1 MPEVKN
7 TFVTGIMNKD
17 LDERLIPEGVYIHAE
32 NVSVDSADAGNIG
45 AVKNQKGNVLIGDL
59 PAVTNRQLTNAR
71 TIGAVASEKDNLIY
85 WLIAADEFDGIYEY
99 NEISGTLV
107 RVLQSNKSTPTSVSK
122 LNFNKE
128 FVVTGINYV
137 NGFLFWTDNYNPPRK
152 INISRVKADVNG
164 NGGYAVDDPRIDQ
177 DINVIMAPPLNAPK
191 LRFENTEDPTL
202 KDQANNM
209 EDRFMY
215 FSYRY
220 KYIDNQYS
228 SLSPFSAVAFQA
240 KDYLVDYNAGFNK
253 AMLNKYNLAYITIF
267 TGNEFVKEIQIVMRD
282 ARSLNTFIIDTI
294 DKENSNISNNVYNEY
309 KFSNDKTYSVLS
321 PEQLTR
327 LFDNVPLLAKAQD
340 YVGNRI
346 MYGNYTQFYD
356 VFEQI
361 ILSVKYKSFDILDEG
376 APIQTFRSDR
386 DYQIGIQ
393 YLDNYGR
400 ATTVLAPDNLNN
412 NLSTVYIPPS
422 QSNKGNSITVNVAN
436 RPPQWATNYRL
447 VIKQGKRDYYNIF
460 PIYFYL
466 KDQFRYFLIHES
478 DKDKIPV
485 GEYIIFKS
493 SPSGPTFSN
502 KKYKVIEL
510 KSQPKNFIQGAQAGL
525 YFKIKVDSPSELNN
539 SLGLTS
545 FFTDSYG
552 TSTIGG
558 NSIQATIISNLNSS
572 IKYAENP
579 IYYGEA
585 NPTVLTLS
593 SPPTNPNISPNR
605 YNFVGSYRIT
615 VQVISTTQFRWTNAV
630 EFNGSWITAN
640 ISLNTPYWINLG
652 TSSLPTNQQ
661 LGLGVWIVWNSQPAI
676 GDSWKINLRGDRQYQ
691 YFTAGTSWP
700 IDLAYCPLAI
710 DVYNNQNIIPGDII
724 EIKINETLNPN
735 AENITQT
742 FYSNGSYVNLE
753 EWFVESLAYQE
764 FKYTDINGV
773 ELNENAVSFRRGYN
787 FTDIISSNSAISQIT
802 SGPLGNNYSTILN
815 SPVFMII
822 RGSGSVGGS
831 GSGSG
836 SETNRMSA
844 SITLRRFDN
853 SLIAETVPEEN
864 DLDIYHELSRTFPI
878 RNNLHNVVWTFADA
892 TIAPFAVGL
901 VFNPTILGQLVPGST
916 PSANDQMHNYV
927 VGENIYVKSANPNL
941 PNGYYEVIS
950 IIDPYNVVI
959 NYVLPAYTVP
969 YSGTAGYDVQEQN
982 QTTILGARIV
992 LNNPR
997 STVNSDFNGWAY
1009 ANGLETNRIRD
1020 DWNGFTLQYSPRT
1033 SAIIDGYGRKVSRNA
1048 ICYSSIFGENTGIN
1062 RLNEFNLSTAN
1073 FKYLDGEYGSIQKLY
1088 ARESDLLVLQEDK
1101 VSIVLYEKNILSD
1114 ATGGGSIASIPEVL
1128 GNQVMFPHEYG
1139 ISKNPESFATWG
1151 SQAFFT
1157 DARRGVALAMSDNQL
1172 VEISDTG
1179 MKDYF
1184 IDLLRDYPNTQKLGA
1199 YDPNNQ
1205 LYTLSNNSIT
1215 ILGCT
1220 LALSRNQ
1227 WSVGRASI
1235 NNINLFTIITDVNW
1249 TLAVVS
1255 NGFGTDWVTG
1265 FQTSGYQTSDVFANV
1280 AQNNSGA
1287 VRSVIFRVTYC
1298 GKTVDF
1304 TLTQGRSK
1312 PIVLNVV
1319 VNHDPPPKIN
1329 N

>member
-32 NVSVDSADAGNIG
+32 NVSVDSADAGDIG
-45 AVKNQKGNVLIGDL
+45 AVKNQRGNVLIGNL
-59 PAVTNRQLTNAR
+59 ANVTNRNLTNAR
-71 TIGAVASEKDNLIY
+71 TIGAVASERDNLIY
-85 WLIAADEFDGIYEY
+85 WLVAADEFDGIYEY

-107 RVLQSNKSTPTSVSK
+107 RVLQSNKSTPTSISK

-164 NGGYAVDDPRIDQ
+164 NGGYNIDDPRIDQ
-177 DINVIMAPPLNAPK
+177 DISVIMAPPLNAPK

-202 KDQANNM
+202 LDQANNM
-209 EDRFMY
+209 EDRFLY

-228 SLSPFSAVAFQA
+228 ALSPFSAVAFQA

-253 AMLNKYNLAYITIF
+253 AMLNKYNRAYITIF
-267 TGNEFVKEIQIVMRD
+267 TGSEFINEIQIIMRD
-282 ARSLNTFIIDTI
+282 ARSLNTFIVDTI
-294 DKENSNISNNVYNEY
+294 NKETLNISDNIYREIE
-309 KFSNDKTYSVLS
+309 FSNDKTYSVLS

-356 VFEQI
+356 VFEQVRI
-361 ILSVKYKSFDILDEG
+361 GVAYKSYDIPTEG

-393 YLDNYGR
+393 YLDSYGR
-400 ATTVLAPDNLNN
+400 TTTVLAPDNQNIS
-412 NLSTVYIPPS
+412 STIYIPPS
-422 QSNKGNSITVNVAN
+422 QSNKGNSLKVSVWN

-447 VIKQGKRDYYNIF
+447 VIKQGKREYYNIF

-485 GEYIIFKS
+485 GGYVIFKCTAI
-493 SPSGPTFSN
+493 GPTFSN

-525 YFKIKVDSPSELNN
+525 YFKIKVDSPLELNN
-539 SLGLTS
+539 TLGLNT
-545 FFTDSYG
+545 FFTDSSG
-552 TSTIGG
+552 FSAT
-558 NSIQATIISNLNSS
+558 NSIQGTIVVNPNSS
-572 IKYAENP
+572 VKYAESP
-579 IYYGEA
+579 IYYGNA
-585 NPTVLTLS
+585 NANALTLS
-593 SPPTNPNISPNR
+593 SPPTNPAISPNR
-605 YNFVGSYRIT
+605 YNFNGSYRIT

-652 TSSLPTNQQ
+652 TSSLATNQQ
-661 LGLGVWIVWNSQPAI
+661 LGLGVWIVWNTQPVI
-676 GDSWKINLRGDRQYQ
+676 GDSWKINLRGERQYQ
-691 YFTAGTSWP
+691 YFTAGSAWP
-700 IDLAYCPLAI
+700 TDLTYVPLAI
-710 DVYNNQNIIPGDII
+710 DVYVDQQVIPGDII

-735 AENITQT
+735 ADNTTQT
-742 FYSNGSYVNLE
+742 FYSNGSYANLE
-753 EWFVESLAYQE
+753 EWFVESLAYQD
-764 FKYTDINGV
+764 FKYTDRNGV
-773 ELNENAVSFRRGYN
+773 PLNENAISFRRGYN
-787 FTDIISSNSAISQIT
+787 YTDIVFTNTTQSRIT
-802 SGPLGNNYSTILN
+802 SGPTGSNYSTILS
-815 SPVFMII
+815 SPMFMII
-822 RGSGSVGGS
+822 RGSGGGPDV
-831 GSGSG
+831 
-836 SETNRMSA
+836 NRMSA

-853 SLIAETVPEEN
+853 TLIAETAPEEN
-864 DLDIYHELSRTFPI
+864 DLDVYHELSRTFPI
-878 RNNLHNVVWTFADA
+878 RNNLHNVVWTYADA
-892 TIAPFAVGL
+892 TIYPGSAPFGGYT
-901 VFNPTILGQLVPGST
+901 NLGQLNTST
-916 PSANDQMHNYV
+916 APLPTDQMHNYV
-927 VGENIYVKSANPNL
+927 VGESIYVTTNNPNL
-941 PNGYYEVIS
+941 PNGYYEILATPN
-950 IIDPYNVVI
+950 PYNVI
-959 NYVLPAYTVP
+959 IDYVMFTYTSAYA
-969 YSGTAGYDVQEQN
+969 GTAGYDIDERN
-982 QTTILGARIV
+982 QTTSATVPAIIM
-992 LNNPR
+992 LNNPLA
-997 STVNSDFNGWAY
+997 TVNSDFNAWAY
-1009 ANGLETNRIRD
+1009 GNGLETNRIRD

-1048 ICYSSIFGENTGIN
+1048 ICYSSIYGENTGIN

-1088 ARESDLLVLQEDK
+1088 ARESDVLVLQEDK
-1101 VSIVLYEKNILSD
+1101 ISIVLYEKNILSD
-1114 ATGGGSIASIPEVL
+1114 ATGGGSVASIPEVL

-1151 SQAFFT
+1151 SDAFFT
-1157 DARRGVALAMSDNQL
+1157 DARRGVVLAMSDNQL

-1179 MKDYF
+1179 MKNYF

-1227 WSVGRASI
+1227 WSVGRPGG
-1235 NNINLFTIITDVNW
+1235 NNFNLFTIITDVNW
-1249 TLAVVS
+1249 SLSLVD
-1255 NGFGTDWVTG
+1255 NGFGTNWVTG
-1265 FQTSGYQTSDVFANV
+1265 FQTSGYQSSDIFADVAVNTANV
-1280 AQNNSGA
+1280 

-1298 GKTVDF
+1298 GNTVDF
-1304 TLTQGRSK
+1304 TLIQGRSK

-1319 VNHDPPPKIN
+1319 VNHEPPPKTN

>member
-17 LDERLIPEGVYIHAE
+17 LDERLIPQGVYIHAE

-45 AVKNQKGNVLIGDL
+45 AVKNQKGNILIGNL
-59 PAVTNRQLTNAR
+59 ANVTNRQLTNAR

-85 WLIAADEFDGIYEY
+85 WLVAADEFDGIYEY

-107 RVLQSNKSTPTSVSK
+107 RVLQSNKSAPTSISK

-137 NGFLFWTDNYNPPRK
+137 NGFLYWTDNYNPPRK

-191 LRFENTEDPTL
+191 LRFENTEDPNL
-202 KDQANNM
+202 IDQANNM
-209 EDRFMY
+209 EDRFLY

-240 KDYLVDYNAGFNK
+240 KDYLVDFNAGFNK

-267 TGNEFVKEIQIVMRD
+267 TGNEFVNEIQIIMRD
-282 ARSLNTFIIDTI
+282 ARSLNTFIVDTI
-294 DKENSNISNNVYNEY
+294 DKENSNISDNVYNEY

-447 VIKQGKRDYYNIF
+447 VIKQGKGSYYNIF

-466 KDQFRYFLIHES
+466 KDQFRYFLIHDS

-485 GEYIIFKS
+485 GGYIIFKCT
-493 SPSGPTFSN
+493 PTGPTFSN

-510 KSQPKNFIQGAQAGL
+510 KSQPANFIQGAQAGL
-525 YFKIKVDSPSELNN
+525 YFKIKVDSPYELNN
-539 SLGLTS
+539 NLGLTT
-545 FFTDSYG
+545 FFTESYG
-552 TSTIGG
+552 NDDNSYSDVILFNSGTSGR
-558 NSIQATIISNLNSS
+558 
-572 IKYAENP
+572 YAEYP
-579 IYYGEA
+579 IYYGDA
-585 NPTVLTLS
+585 VPGAMTLS
-593 SPPTNPNISPNR
+593 FPPTNFTISPNR
-605 YNFVGSYRIT
+605 YNFIGSYRIT
-615 VQVISTTQFRWTNAV
+615 VQVTNNNEFRWTNSV
-630 EFNGSWITAN
+630 SLNGVWNTSTIT
-640 ISLNTPYWINLG
+640 LNTPYWINIG
-652 TSSLPTNQQ
+652 TGGTVGNQITGQ
-661 LGLGVWIVWNSQPAI
+661 GVWIIWNSQPVI
-676 GDSWKINLRGDRQYQ
+676 GDIWKINLRGAPYYN
-691 YFTAGTSWP
+691 YFTAGTPSP
-700 IDLAYCPLAI
+700 PTGIPLCPVTI
-710 DVYNNQNIIPGDII
+710 NQNNDELVYPGDII

-735 AENITQT
+735 MSNTTQT
-742 FYSNGSYVNLE
+742 FYSNGLYSNLE

-764 FKYTDINGV
+764 FQYTDANGV
-773 ELNENAVSFRRGYN
+773 ELNEKVVSFRRGDGGI
-787 FTDIISSNSAISQIT
+787 FTISSPIPYSRIYSPTNSANLPSLL
-802 SGPLGNNYSTILN
+802 SK
-815 SPVFMII
+815 PVYMLI
-822 RGSGSVGGS
+822 RGSNG
-831 GSGSG
+831 G

-844 SITLRRFDN
+844 SISVKRFDN

-892 TIAPFAVGL
+892 TVAPFAVGL

-1020 DWNGFTLQYSPRT
+1020 DWNGFTLEYSPRT
-1033 SAIIDGYGRKVSRNA
+1033 SAIVDSYGRKVSRNA
-1048 ICYSSIFGENTGIN
+1048 ICYSSIFGENTGVN
-1062 RLNEFNLSTAN
+1062 GLNEFNLSTAN

-1088 ARESDLLVLQEDK
+1088 ARESDILVLQEDK
-1101 VSIVLYEKNILSD
+1101 VSIVLYQKNILSD
-1114 ATGGGSIASIPEVL
+1114 AAGGGSIASIPEVL
-1128 GNQVMFPHEYG
+1128 GNQQMFPHEYG

-1151 SQAFFT
+1151 SDSFFT
-1157 DARRGVALAMSDNQL
+1157 DARRGVVLALSDNQL

-1205 LYTLSNNSIT
+1205 LYALSNNSIT

-1227 WSVGRASI
+1227 WSVGRTSV

-1280 AQNNSGA
+1280 AANNTGA

-1319 VNHDPPPKIN
+1319 VNHDPPPKTN

>member
-45 AVKNQKGNVLIGDL
+45 AVKNQKGNVLIGNL
-59 PAVTNRQLTNAR
+59 ANVTNRQLTNAR

-85 WLIAADEFDGIYEY
+85 WLVAADEFDGIYEY

-228 SLSPFSAVAFQA
+228 ALSPFSAVAFQA

-267 TGNEFVKEIQIVMRD
+267 TGNEFVNEIQIIMRD
-282 ARSLNTFIIDTI
+282 ARSLNTFIVDTI
-294 DKENSNISNNVYNEY
+294 DKENLNISDNIYREIE
-309 KFSNDKTYSVLS
+309 FSNDKTYSVLS

-356 VFEQI
+356 VFEQVR
-361 ILSVKYKSFDILDEG
+361 LGVSYKSYDIPTEG

-400 ATTVLAPDNLNN
+400 TTTVLAPDNQNIR
-412 NLSTVYIPPS
+412 STVYIPPS
-422 QSNKGNSITVNVAN
+422 QSNKGNSLKVSVWN

-447 VIKQGKRDYYNIF
+447 VIKQGRKDYYNIF

-485 GEYIIFKS
+485 GGYIIIKCTTD
-493 SPSGPTFSN
+493 GPTFSN
-502 KKYKVIEL
+502 KKYKVLEL
-510 KSQPKNFIQGAQAGL
+510 KSQPANFIQGAQAGL
-525 YFKIKVDSPSELNN
+525 YFKVKVDSPYELNN
-539 SLGLTS
+539 IIPQNVYWN
-545 FFTDSYG
+545 DAY
-552 TSTIGG
+552 G
-558 NSIQATIISNLNSS
+558 NSGLLYPNYPVQGGMH
-572 IKYAENP
+572 YAEYP
-579 IYYGEA
+579 IYYGSNTNA
-585 NPTVLTLS
+585 NCLSLLTL
-593 SPPTNPNISPNR
+593 NYAGPND
-605 YNFVGSYRIT
+605 YRIT
-615 VQVISTTQFRWTNAV
+615 IQVTSPTQFRWTKQSISISQWNYSNIDFVNPYFINPSAQSNA
-630 EFNGSWITAN
+630 TAQVLLYG
-640 ISLNTPYWINLG
+640 ISI
-652 TSSLPTNQQ
+652 
-661 LGLGVWIVWNSQPAI
+661 IWNSQPAV
-676 GDSWKINLRGDRQYQ
+676 GDVWKINLRGTESSWTLN
-691 YFTAGTSWP
+691 YFNGTFQFMGYP
-700 IDLAYCPLAI
+700 YCPLTLDKTTDAPI
-710 DVYNNQNIIPGDII
+710 YPGDII

-735 AENITQT
+735 MSNVVQT
-742 FYSNGSYVNLE
+742 FYSNGTYENIE
-753 EWFVESLAYQE
+753 EWFLESGAYDQ
-764 FKYTDINGV
+764 FQYTDINGIA
-773 ELNENAVSFRRGYN
+773 LNEQVVSFRRGTS
-787 FTDIISSNSAISQIT
+787 FTTYTSNIPYSRIICE
-802 SGPLGNNYSTILN
+802 NNDVNLRSYPIYMIL
-815 SPVFMII
+815 
-822 RGSGSVGGS
+822 RGSNTSPNI
-831 GSGSG
+831 
-836 SETNRMSA
+836 NRMSGY
-844 SITLRRFDN
+844 IYVRHFEN
-853 SLIAETVPEEN
+853 NIIAETVPEEN
-864 DLDIYHELSRTFPI
+864 DLDIYHELTRTFPI

-892 TIAPFAVGL
+892 TIYPGTGPFGGYT
-901 VFNPTILGQLVPGST
+901 NLGQLNTST
-916 PSANDQMHNYV
+916 APLPTDQMHNYV
-927 VGENIYVKSANPNL
+927 VGENIYVTTSNPNL

-950 IIDPYNVVI
+950 TPNPYNVII
-959 NYVLPAYTVP
+959 NYNALIYTTP
-969 YSGTAGYDVQEQN
+969 YSGTAGYDIDERN
-982 QTTILGARIV
+982 QTTSATVPAIIM
-992 LNNPR
+992 LNNPLA
-997 STVNSDFNGWAY
+997 TVNSDFNGWAY
-1009 ANGLETNRIRD
+1009 SNGLETNRIRD

-1151 SQAFFT
+1151 SDAFFT
-1157 DARRGVALAMSDNQL
+1157 DARRGVVLAMSDNQL
-1172 VEISDTG
+1172 VAISDTG

-1227 WSVGRASI
+1227 WSVGKPGG
-1235 NNINLFTIITDVNW
+1235 NNFNLFTIITDVNW
-1249 TLAVVS
+1249 SLALVS
-1255 NGFGTDWVTG
+1255 NGFGTNWVTG
-1265 FQTSGYQTSDVFANV
+1265 FQTSGYQSSDIFANV

-1304 TLTQGRSK
+1304 TLVQGRSK

>member
-17 LDERLIPEGVYIHAE
+17 LDERLIPQGVYIHAE

-45 AVKNQKGNVLIGDL
+45 AVKNQKGNILIGNL
-59 PAVTNRQLTNAR
+59 ANVTNRQLTNAR

-85 WLIAADEFDGIYEY
+85 WLVAADEFDGIYEY

-107 RVLQSNKSTPTSVSK
+107 RVLQSNKSTPTSISK

-137 NGFLFWTDNYNPPRK
+137 NGFLYWTDNYNPPRK

-209 EDRFMY
+209 EDRFLY

-240 KDYLVDYNAGFNK
+240 KDYLVDFNAGFNK

-267 TGNEFVKEIQIVMRD
+267 TGNEFVNEIQIIMRD
-282 ARSLNTFIIDTI
+282 ARSLNTFIVDTI
-294 DKENSNISNNVYNEY
+294 DKENLNISDNIYREIE
-309 KFSNDKTYSVLS
+309 FSNDKTYTVLA
-321 PEQLTR
+321 PDQLTR

-361 ILSVKYKSFDILDEG
+361 RLGVSYKSYDIPTEA

-393 YLDNYGR
+393 YLDDYGR
-400 ATTVLAPDNLNN
+400 TTTVLAPDNQNIR
-412 NLSTVYIPPS
+412 STVYIPPS
-422 QSNKGNSITVNVAN
+422 QSNKGSSLKVSVWN

-447 VIKQGKRDYYNIF
+447 VIKQGRKSYYNIF

-466 KDQFRYFLIHES
+466 KDQFRYFLIHDS

-485 GEYIIFKS
+485 GGYIIFKCT
-493 SPSGPTFSN
+493 PTGPTFSN

-510 KSQPKNFIQGAQAGL
+510 KSQPANFINGAQAGL
-525 YFKIKVDSPSELNN
+525 YFKIKVDSPYELNN
-539 SLGLTS
+539 NLGLTT
-545 FFTDSYG
+545 FYTDAFGIQSL
-552 TSTIGG
+552 
-558 NSIQATIISNLNSS
+558 NSINSAIINYTNGTAR
-572 IKYAENP
+572 YAENP
-579 IYYGEA
+579 IYYGES
-585 NPTVLTLS
+585 NPTALTLS
-593 SPPTNPNISPNR
+593 SPPTNPTIPANR
-605 YNFVGSYRIT
+605 YNFVGSYRLTI
-615 VQVISTTQFRWTNAV
+615 QVTDVNQFRWTNSV
-630 EFNGSWITAN
+630 SLNGPWITDT
-640 ISLNTPYWINLG
+640 ITLNTPYWINIG
-652 TSSLPTNQQ
+652 TAGINFNQNN
-661 LGLGVWIVWNSQPAI
+661 GHGVWIVWSQQPSI
-676 GDSWKINLRGDRQYQ
+676 GDVWKIGLRGSKPYQ
-691 YFTAGTSWP
+691 YFTAGTSFP
-700 IDLAYCPLAI
+700 PNVPVSPLAI
-710 DVYNNQNIIPGDII
+710 DVFNDQQVFPGDII
-724 EIKINETLNPN
+724 DIKINETLNPN
-735 AENITQT
+735 ATDITQT
-742 FYSNGSYVNLE
+742 FYSNGLYENLE
-753 EWFVESLAYQE
+753 EWFVESLAYQD
-764 FKYTDINGV
+764 FQYTDINGV
-773 ELNENAVSFRRGYN
+773 EVNENAISFRRGYD
-787 FTDIISSNSAISQIT
+787 FADIVNGVNGYT
-802 SGPLGNNYSTILN
+802 YSRIRTGSLANDYSVILN
-815 SPVFMII
+815 KPMFMII
-822 RGSGSVGGS
+822 RGSSSLS
-831 GSGSG
+831 G
-836 SETNRMSA
+836 TNRMST
-844 SITLRRFDN
+844 SITVKRFDN
-853 SLIAETVPEEN
+853 SLIAETVPEED
-864 DLDIYHELSRTFPI
+864 DLNVYHELSRTFPI

-892 TIAPFAVGL
+892 TIYPGTGPFGGYT
-901 VFNPTILGQLVPGST
+901 NLGQLNTST
-916 PSANDQMHNYV
+916 APLPTDQMHNYV
-927 VGENIYVKSANPNL
+927 VGENIYVTTSNPNL
-941 PNGYYEVIS
+941 PNGYYEVIATPN
-950 IIDPYNVVI
+950 PYNVII
-959 NYVLPAYTVP
+959 NYNTLIYTTP
-969 YSGTAGYDVQEQN
+969 YSGTAGYDIDERN
-982 QTTILGARIV
+982 QTTSATVPAIVV
-992 LNNPR
+992 LNNPL

-1020 DWNGFTLQYSPRT
+1020 DWNGFTLEYSPRT
-1033 SAIIDGYGRKVSRNA
+1033 SAIVDSYGRKVSRNA
-1048 ICYSSIFGENTGIN
+1048 ICYSSIFGENTGVN
-1062 RLNEFNLSTAN
+1062 GLNEFNLSTAN

-1088 ARESDLLVLQEDK
+1088 ARESDILVLQEDK
-1101 VSIVLYEKNILSD
+1101 VSIVLYQKNILSD
-1114 ATGGGSIASIPEVL
+1114 AAGGGSIASIPEVL
-1128 GNQVMFPHEYG
+1128 GNQQMFPHEYG

-1151 SQAFFT
+1151 SDSFFT
-1157 DARRGVALAMSDNQL
+1157 DARRGVVLALSDNQL

-1205 LYTLSNNSIT
+1205 LYALSNNSIT

-1227 WSVGRASI
+1227 WSVGKPGG
-1235 NNINLFTIITDVNW
+1235 NNFNLFTIITDVNW
-1249 TLAVVS
+1249 SLALVS
-1255 NGFGTDWVTG
+1255 NGFGTNWVTG
-1265 FQTSGYQTSDVFANV
+1265 FQTSGYQSSDIFANI

-1319 VNHDPPPKIN
+1319 VNHDPPPKTN

>member
-45 AVKNQKGNVLIGDL
+45 AVKNQKGNVLLGNL
-59 PAVTNRQLTNAR
+59 ASVTNRNLTNAR

-85 WLIAADEFDGIYEY
+85 WLVAADEFDGIYEY

-107 RVLQSNKSTPTSVSK
+107 RVLQSNKSTPSSISK

-128 FVVTGINYV
+128 FIVTGINYV

-177 DINVIMAPPLNAPK
+177 DISVIMAPPLNAPK
-191 LRFENTEDPTL
+191 LRFENTDDPNL
-202 KDQANNM
+202 QDQANNM

-282 ARSLNTFIIDTI
+282 ARSLNTFIVDTI
-294 DKENSNISNNVYNEY
+294 NKQNLNISDNVYREIE
-309 KFSNDKTYSVLS
+309 FSNDKTYSVLS

-356 VFEQI
+356 VFDQVR
-361 ILSVKYKSFDILDEG
+361 LGVSYKSYDIPTDG

-393 YLDNYGR
+393 YLDSYGR
-400 ATTVLAPDNLNN
+400 TTTVLAPDNENIS
-412 NLSTVYIPPS
+412 STVYIPPS
-422 QSNKGNSITVNVAN
+422 QSNKGNSIKVRIYNN
-436 RPPQWATNYRL
+436 PPQWATNYRL
-447 VIKQGKRDYYNIF
+447 VIKQGKKDYYNIF

-466 KDQFRYFLIHES
+466 KNEFRYFLIHES
-478 DKDKIPV
+478 DKDKIPL
-485 GEYIIFKS
+485 GGYIIFKCT
-493 SPSGPTFSN
+493 PTGPTFSN
-502 KKYKVIEL
+502 KKYKVLEL
-510 KSQPKNFIQGAQAGL
+510 KSQPANFIPGAQSGL
-525 YFKIKVDSPSELNN
+525 YFKIKVNSPTELNN
-539 SLGLTS
+539 NLGLTT
-545 FFTDSYG
+545 FFTDSFGIEGANINSVIINYSN
-552 TSTIGG
+552 ST
-558 NSIQATIISNLNSS
+558 AR
-572 IKYAENP
+572 YAENP

-585 NPTVLTLS
+585 NPTALTLS
-593 SPPTNPNISPNR
+593 SPPTNPTISPNR
-605 YNFVGSYRIT
+605 YGFIGSYRIT
-615 VQVISTTQFRWTNAV
+615 VQVISTTEFRWTNSV
-630 EFNGSWITAN
+630 SFNGPWITGT
-640 ISLNTPYWINLG
+640 ISLNTPYWINVG
-652 TSSLPTNQQ
+652 TAGTNFNQNN
-661 LGLGVWIVWNSQPAI
+661 GFGVWIVWNSQPAL
-676 GDSWKINLRGDRQYQ
+676 GDVWKIGLRGGKQYQ
-691 YFTAGTSWP
+691 YFTAGSSFTNNV
-700 IDLAYCPLAI
+700 PLTPMAI
-710 DVYNNQNIIPGDII
+710 DVFNDEQVFPGDII

-735 AENITQT
+735 MSNVTQT
-742 FYSNGSYVNLE
+742 FYSNGLYANLE
-753 EWFVESLAYQE
+753 EWFVESLAYQD
-764 FKYTDINGV
+764 FQYTDINGV
-773 ELNENAVSFRRGYN
+773 PLNENAVSFRRGYD
-787 FTDIISSNSAISQIT
+787 FADIINGANGDTYSRIFT
-802 SGPLGNNYSTILN
+802 GPLLNDYSVILN
-815 SPVFMII
+815 KPMFMII
-822 RGSGSVGGS
+822 RGSLAPG
-831 GSGSG
+831 
-836 SETNRMSA
+836 TNKMSA
-844 SITLRRFDN
+844 SITVRRFDN

-864 DLDIYHELSRTFPI
+864 DLDVYHELTRTFPI

-892 TIAPFAVGL
+892 TIYPGTGPFGGYT
-901 VFNPTILGQLVPGST
+901 NLGQLNTST
-916 PSANDQMHNYV
+916 APLPTDQMHNYV
-927 VGENIYVKSANPNL
+927 VGESIYVTTSNPNL
-941 PNGYYEVIS
+941 PNGYYEVIATPN
-950 IIDPYNVVI
+950 PYNVIIDFNTLV
-959 NYVLPAYTVP
+959 YTVP
-969 YSGTAGYDVQEQN
+969 YSGTTGYDIDERN
-982 QTTILGARIV
+982 QTSSATVPAVVV
-992 LNNPR
+992 LNNPL
-997 STVNSDFNGWAY
+997 STVNSDFNAWAY

-1033 SAIIDGYGRKVSRNA
+1033 SAIIDGYGRKVSKNA
-1048 ICYSSIFGENTGIN
+1048 ICYSSIYGENTGIN

-1114 ATGGGSIASIPEVL
+1114 AAGGGSVASIPEVL

-1157 DARRGVALAMSDNQL
+1157 DARRGVVLAMSDNQL

-1205 LYTLSNNSIT
+1205 LYTLSNNNIT

-1220 LALSRNQ
+1220 LALSRTQ
-1227 WSVGRASI
+1227 WSVGKPGG
-1235 NNINLFTIITDVNW
+1235 NNFNLFTIITDVNW
-1249 TLAVVS
+1249 SLALVD
-1255 NGFGTDWVTG
+1255 NGFGTNWVTG
-1265 FQTSGYQTSDVFANV
+1265 FQTSGYQSSDILADV
-1280 AQNNSGA
+1280 AVNNSGV

-1304 TLTQGRSK
+1304 TLIQGRSK

-1319 VNHDPPPKIN
+1319 VNHDPPPKTKT
-1329 N
+1329 

>member
-45 AVKNQKGNVLIGDL
+45 AVKNQKGNVLIGNL

-107 RVLQSNKSTPTSVSK
+107 RVLQSNKSAPTSISK

-191 LRFENTEDPTL
+191 LRFENTLNPNL
-202 KDQANNM
+202 QDQANNM
-209 EDRFMY
+209 EDRFLY

-240 KDYLVDYNAGFNK
+240 KDYLVDYNSGFNK
-253 AMLNKYNLAYITIF
+253 AMLNRYNIAYITLF
-267 TGNEFVKEIQIVMRD
+267 TGNEFVKEIQVVMRD
-282 ARSLNTFIIDTI
+282 ARSLNTFIVDTI
-294 DKENSNISNNVYNEY
+294 DKDNSNISDNVYTEY

-356 VFEQI
+356 VFEKI
-361 ILSVKYKSFDILDEG
+361 VLSVNYKSFDILDEG

-400 ATTVLAPDNLNN
+400 TTTVLAPDNLNN
-412 NLSTVYIPPS
+412 TSTVYIPPS

-466 KDQFRYFLIHES
+466 KNEFRYFLIHES

-485 GEYIIFKS
+485 NGYVIFKCT
-493 SPSGPTFSN
+493 PTGPTFSN
-502 KKYKVIEL
+502 KKYKVLEL
-510 KSQPKNFIQGAQAGL
+510 KSQPAGFIPNAQAGL
-525 YFKIKVDSPSELNN
+525 YFKIKVNSPYELNN
-539 SLGLTS
+539 NLGLTT
-545 FFTDSYG
+545 FFTDAYG
-552 TSTIGG
+552 IEGASINSTIVNFT
-558 NSIQATIISNLNSS
+558 NSTAR
-572 IKYAENP
+572 YAENP
-579 IYYGEA
+579 IYYGEV
-585 NPTVLTLS
+585 NPNALTLS
-593 SPPTNPNISPNR
+593 SPPTNPTISANR
-605 YNFVGSYRIT
+605 YNFIGSYRIT
-615 VQVISTTQFRWTNAV
+615 VQVTDTNQFRWTNSV
-630 EFNGSWITAN
+630 SFNGPWITDT
-640 ISLNTPYWINLG
+640 IVLNTPYWINIG
-652 TSSLPTNQQ
+652 TAGVNFNQSN
-661 LGLGVWIVWNSQPAI
+661 GFGVWIVWNSQPAI
-676 GDSWKINLRGDRQYQ
+676 GDVWKIGLRGSKPYQ
-691 YFTAGTSWP
+691 YFTAGTAFPSNVP
-700 IDLAYCPLAI
+700 ITPLAI
-710 DVYNNQNIIPGDII
+710 DVFNDEQVFPGDII
-724 EIKINETLNPN
+724 EIKINEELNPN
-735 AENITQT
+735 MSNVTQT
-742 FYSNGSYVNLE
+742 FYSNGLYANLE
-753 EWFVESLAYQE
+753 EWFVESLAYQD
-764 FKYTDINGV
+764 FQYTDLNQVPI
-773 ELNENAVSFRRGYN
+773 NENAISFRRGYDFADIVN
-787 FTDIISSNSAISQIT
+787 GANGDIYSRIFT
-802 SGPLGNNYSTILN
+802 GPILN
-815 SPVFMII
+815 DYSVILNKPMFMII
-822 RGSGSVGGS
+822 RGSSAPGI
-831 GSGSG
+831 
-836 SETNRMSA
+836 NRMSA
-844 SITLRRFDN
+844 SITVRRFDN
-853 SLIAETVPEEN
+853 TLIAETVPEEN
-864 DLDIYHELSRTFPI
+864 DLDVYHELSRTFPI

-892 TIAPFAVGL
+892 TVAPFAVGL
-901 VFNPTILGQLVPGST
+901 LFNPTILGQLVPGTT
-916 PSANDQMHNYV
+916 PGANDQMHNYV
-927 VGENIYVKSANPNL
+927 VGESIYVKSGNPNL

-950 IIDPYNVVI
+950 ILDPYNVVI
-959 NYVLPAYTVP
+959 DYVLPAYTVP
-969 YSGTAGYDVQEQN
+969 YPGTAAYDVQEQN
-982 QTTILGARIV
+982 QTSLLGARIV

-1009 ANGLETNRIRD
+1009 ENGLETNRIRD

-1033 SAIIDGYGRKVSRNA
+1033 SAIIDAYGRKVSRNA

-1157 DARRGVALAMSDNQL
+1157 DARRGVVLSMSDNQL

-1205 LYTLSNNSIT
+1205 LYTLSNNSRT
-1215 ILGCT
+1215 VLGCT
-1220 LALSRNQ
+1220 LALSRTQ
-1227 WSVGRASI
+1227 WSVGKPAVS
-1235 NNINLFTIITDVNW
+1235 NVNLFTIITDVNW
-1249 TLAVVS
+1249 TLTVVS
-1255 NGFGTDWVTG
+1255 NGFGTNWVSG
-1265 FQTSGYQTSDVFANV
+1265 FQTSGYQSSDVFADV
-1280 AQNNSGA
+1280 AENNSGA

-1304 TLTQGRSK
+1304 TLIQGRSK

-1319 VNHDPPPKIN
+1319 VNHDPPPKTKN
-1329 N
+1329 

>member
-7 TFVTGIMNKD
+7 TFVAGIMNKD

-45 AVKNQKGNVLIGDL
+45 AVKNQKGNVLLGDL
-59 PAVTNRQLTNAR
+59 AAVTNRQLTNAR

-85 WLIAADEFDGIYEY
+85 WLVAADEFDGIYEY

-107 RVLQSNKSTPTSVSK
+107 RVLQSNKSTPLSISK

-128 FVVTGINYV
+128 FIVTGINYV

-177 DINVIMAPPLNAPK
+177 DISVIMAPPLNAPK
-191 LRFENTEDPTL
+191 LRFENTDDPNL
-202 KDQANNM
+202 QDQANNM

-282 ARSLNTFIIDTI
+282 ARSLNTFIVDTI
-294 DKENSNISNNVYNEY
+294 NKQNLNISDNVYREIE
-309 KFSNDKTYSVLS
+309 FSNDKTYSVLS

-356 VFEQI
+356 VFEQVR
-361 ILSVKYKSFDILDEG
+361 LGVSYKSYDIPTDG

-393 YLDNYGR
+393 YLDSYGR
-400 ATTVLAPDNLNN
+400 TTTVLAPDNENIS
-412 NLSTVYIPPS
+412 STVYIPPS
-422 QSNKGNSITVNVAN
+422 QSNKGNSIKVRIYNN
-436 RPPQWATNYRL
+436 PPQWATNYRL

-466 KDQFRYFLIHES
+466 KNEFRYFLIHDS

-485 GEYIIFKS
+485 GGYIIFKCT
-493 SPSGPTFSN
+493 PTGPTFSN
-502 KKYKVIEL
+502 KKYKVLEL
-510 KSQPKNFIQGAQAGL
+510 KSQPANFIPGAQAGL
-525 YFKIKVDSPSELNN
+525 YFKIKVESPYELNN
-539 SLGLTS
+539 NLGLTT
-545 FFTDSYG
+545 FFTDSFGIEGIDINLSIVNYSN
-552 TSTIGG
+552 ST
-558 NSIQATIISNLNSS
+558 AR
-572 IKYAENP
+572 YAENP

-585 NPTVLTLS
+585 NPTALTLS
-593 SPPTNPNISPNR
+593 SPPTNPTISPNR
-605 YNFVGSYRIT
+605 YGFIGSYRIT
-615 VQVISTTQFRWTNAV
+615 VQVISTTEFRWTNSV
-630 EFNGSWITAN
+630 SFNGPWVTGT
-640 ISLNTPYWINLG
+640 ISLNTPYWINVG
-652 TSSLPTNQQ
+652 TAGINFNQNN
-661 LGLGVWIVWNSQPAI
+661 GFGVWIVWNSQPAI
-676 GDSWKINLRGDRQYQ
+676 GDVWKIGLRGSKPYQ
-691 YFTAGTSWP
+691 YFTAGTSFPNNVP
-700 IDLAYCPLAI
+700 ITPIAI
-710 DVYNNQNIIPGDII
+710 DVFNDEQVFPGDII
-724 EIKINETLNPN
+724 EIKINEDSNQYMSN
-735 AENITQT
+735 VTQT
-742 FYSNGSYVNLE
+742 FYSNGLYANLE
-753 EWFVESLAYQE
+753 EWFVESLAYQD
-764 FKYTDINGV
+764 FQYTDSNGV
-773 ELNENAVSFRRGYN
+773 PINENAISFRRGYN
-787 FTDIISSNSAISQIT
+787 YTDIVN
-802 SGPLGNNYSTILN
+802 GVNGNTYSTIFTGPLLNDYSVVLN
-815 SPVFMII
+815 SPMFMII
-822 RGSGSVGGS
+822 RGSITPG
-831 GSGSG
+831 
-836 SETNRMSA
+836 TNRMSA
-844 SITLRRFDN
+844 SITVRRFDN

-864 DLDIYHELSRTFPI
+864 DLDVYHELTRTFPI
-878 RNNLHNVVWTFADA
+878 RNNRHNVVWTFADA
-892 TIAPFAVGL
+892 TIYPGTGPFAGYV
-901 VFNPTILGQLVPGST
+901 NLGQLNTST
-916 PSANDQMHNYV
+916 APLPTDQMHNYV
-927 VGENIYVKSANPNL
+927 VGESIYVTSGNPNL
-941 PNGYYEVIS
+941 PNGYYEVIATPN
-950 IIDPYNVVI
+950 PYNVII
-959 NYVLPAYTVP
+959 NNNTLVYTIP
-969 YSGTAGYDVQEQN
+969 YSGTAGYDLEERN
-982 QTTILGARIV
+982 QGSTLTVPAVVV
-992 LNNPR
+992 LNNPV
-997 STVNSDFNGWAY
+997 STVNSDFNAWAY

-1033 SAIIDGYGRKVSRNA
+1033 SAIIDGYGRKVSKNA
-1048 ICYSSIFGENTGIN
+1048 VCYSSIYGENTGIN

-1114 ATGGGSIASIPEVL
+1114 ATGGGSVASIPEVL

-1157 DARRGVALAMSDNQL
+1157 DARRGVVLAMSDNQL

-1205 LYTLSNNSIT
+1205 LYTLSNNSRT

-1220 LALSRNQ
+1220 LALSRTQ
-1227 WSVGRASI
+1227 WAVGKNGGS
-1235 NNINLFTIITDVNW
+1235 NLNLFTIITDVNW
-1249 TLAVVS
+1249 SLALID
-1255 NGFGTDWVTG
+1255 NGFGTNWVTG
-1265 FQTSGYQTSDVFANV
+1265 FQTSGYQSSDVLADV
-1280 AQNNSGA
+1280 AVNNTGA

-1304 TLTQGRSK
+1304 TLIQGRSK
-1312 PIVLNVV
+1312 PITLNVV
-1319 VNHDPPPKIN
+1319 VTKN
-1329 N
+1329 

>member
-17 LDERLIPEGVYIHAE
+17 LDERLIPQGVYIHAE

-45 AVKNQKGNVLIGDL
+45 AVKNQKGNILIGNL
-59 PAVTNRQLTNAR
+59 ANVTNRQLTNAR

-85 WLIAADEFDGIYEY
+85 WLVAADEFDGIYEY

-107 RVLQSNKSTPTSVSK
+107 RVLQSNKSAPTSISK

-137 NGFLFWTDNYNPPRK
+137 NGFLYWTDNYNPPRK

-209 EDRFMY
+209 EDRFLY

-240 KDYLVDYNAGFNK
+240 KDYLVDFNAGFNK

-267 TGNEFVKEIQIVMRD
+267 TGNEFVNEIQIIMRD
-282 ARSLNTFIIDTI
+282 ARSLNTFIVDTI
-294 DKENSNISNNVYNEY
+294 DKENLNISDNIYREIE
-309 KFSNDKTYSVLS
+309 FSNDKTYTVLA
-321 PEQLTR
+321 PDQLTR

-361 ILSVKYKSFDILDEG
+361 RLGVSYKSYDIPTEA

-393 YLDNYGR
+393 YLDDYGR
-400 ATTVLAPDNLNN
+400 TTTVLAPDNQNIR
-412 NLSTVYIPPS
+412 STVYIPPS
-422 QSNKGNSITVNVAN
+422 QSNKGNSLKVSVWN

-447 VIKQGKRDYYNIF
+447 VIKQGRKDYYNIF

-466 KDQFRYFLIHES
+466 KDQFRYFLIHDS

-485 GEYIIFKS
+485 GGYIIFKCT
-493 SPSGPTFSN
+493 PTGPTFSN

-510 KSQPKNFIQGAQAGL
+510 KSQPANFINGAQAGL
-525 YFKIKVDSPSELNN
+525 YFKVKVDSPYELNN
-539 SLGLTS
+539 NLGLTT
-545 FFTDSYG
+545 FYTDAFGNDNNSY
-552 TSTIGG
+552 
-558 NSIQATIISNLNSS
+558 SNAILFPQNSS
-572 IKYAENP
+572 GRYAENP

-585 NPTVLTLS
+585 DSSSLTLS

-605 YNFVGSYRIT
+605 YGFIGSYRIT
-615 VQVISTTQFRWTNAV
+615 IQVISTTQFRWTNSI
-630 EFNGSWITAN
+630 ELTGSWITAN

-652 TSSLPTNQQ
+652 TSSLSTNQQ
-661 LGLGVWIVWNSQPAI
+661 FGFGSWIVWNSQPVI
-676 GDSWKINLRGDRQYQ
+676 GDIWKINLRGNPNYNYFFIGSPSPATGVPICPVTVNQYNDEQ
-691 YFTAGTSWP
+691 IF
-700 IDLAYCPLAI
+700 
-710 DVYNNQNIIPGDII
+710 PGDII
-724 EIKINETLNPN
+724 DIKINETLNPN
-735 AENITQT
+735 MSNVTQT
-742 FYSNGSYVNLE
+742 FYSNGLYENLE
-753 EWFVESLAYQE
+753 EWFVESLAYQD
-764 FKYTDINGV
+764 FQYTDINGV
-773 ELNENAVSFRRGYN
+773 ELNEKVVSFKRAN
-787 FTDIISSNSAISQIT
+787 FDGLIGGNLLYTRIFSPTNST
-802 SGPLGNNYSTILN
+802 SFPYLLTLPIY
-815 SPVFMII
+815 MII
-822 RGSGSVGGS
+822 RGSDGGS
-831 GSGSG
+831 IGV
-836 SETNRMSA
+836 NRISS
-844 SITLRRFDN
+844 SITVRRFDN
-853 SLIAETVPEEN
+853 SLIAETVPEED
-864 DLDIYHELSRTFPI
+864 DLNVYHELSRTFPI

-892 TIAPFAVGL
+892 TIYPGTGPFGGYT
-901 VFNPTILGQLVPGST
+901 NLGQLNTST
-916 PSANDQMHNYV
+916 APLPTDQMHNYV
-927 VGENIYVKSANPNL
+927 VGENIYVTTSNPNL
-941 PNGYYEVIS
+941 PNGYYEVIATPN
-950 IIDPYNVVI
+950 PYNVII
-959 NYVLPAYTVP
+959 NYNALIYTTP
-969 YSGTAGYDVQEQN
+969 YSGTAGYDIDERN
-982 QTTILGARIV
+982 QTTSATVPAIVV
-992 LNNPR
+992 LNNPL

-1020 DWNGFTLQYSPRT
+1020 DWNGFTLEYSPRT
-1033 SAIIDGYGRKVSRNA
+1033 SAIVDSYGRKVSRNA
-1048 ICYSSIFGENTGIN
+1048 ICYSSIFGENTGVN
-1062 RLNEFNLSTAN
+1062 GLNEFNLSTAN

-1088 ARESDLLVLQEDK
+1088 ARESDILVLQEDK
-1101 VSIVLYEKNILSD
+1101 VSIVLYQKNILSD
-1114 ATGGGSIASIPEVL
+1114 AAGGGSIASIPEVL
-1128 GNQVMFPHEYG
+1128 GNQQMFPHEYG

-1151 SQAFFT
+1151 SDSFFT
-1157 DARRGVALAMSDNQL
+1157 DARRGVVLALSDNQL

-1205 LYTLSNNSIT
+1205 LYALSNNSIT

-1227 WSVGRASI
+1227 WSVGKPGG
-1235 NNINLFTIITDVNW
+1235 NNFNLFTIITDVNW
-1249 TLAVVS
+1249 SLALVS
-1255 NGFGTDWVTG
+1255 NGFGTNWVTG
-1265 FQTSGYQTSDVFANV
+1265 FQTSGYQSSDIFANI

-1319 VNHDPPPKIN
+1319 VNHDPPPKTN